1 MTLDASRT
9 LETERLRLRPYRVA
23 DFDNYAAMWA
33 DPVVTRFI
41 GGQPFTREQSW
52 TRFLRQQ
59 GVWAV
64 FGFGFFVVEEKATG
78 AFLGEAGF
86 HDLKRDLKPSLEGT
100 LETGWGFLPKAH
112 GKGIATEVVG
122 AVLAWS
128 GKHFPAMRATC
139 LIDPEN
145 TASLRVAG
153 KLGFREF
160 ARTRYQGHDVIL
172 FERKKPSRPARPGV
186 GRARD

>member
-1 MTLDASRT
+1 MTTETLPT
-9 LETERLRLRPYRVA
+9 LETERLLLRRYSVD
-23 DFDNYAAMWA
+23 DFENYAAMWA
-33 DPVVTRFI
+33 DPVVTKFI
-41 GGQPFTREQSW
+41 GGQPFSREQSW

-86 HDLKRDLKPSLEGT
+86 HDLKRELTPSLEGT

-122 AVLAWS
+122 AVLAW
-128 GKHFPAMRATC
+128 GDKNFPGIRQTC

-145 TASLRVAG
+145 TASRRVAG
-153 KLGFREF
+153 KHGFREF
-160 ARTRYQGHDVIL
+160 ARTSYHDKPTIL
-172 FERKKPSRPARPGV
+172 FERPAS
-186 GRARD
+186 